1 MHMSAFRLSL
11 NLNGIRFHLFTII
24 WNNCVFTNLNHIIY
38 ICIIELN
45 VDCCACKIYKI
56 SQPIYDVLIQSNQP
70 LALMTLFTS
79 QQFVRGFLGSIS
91 GLVGNELLLSAS
103 SENQLLLIS

>member
-1 MHMSAFRLSL
+1 MQ
-11 NLNGIRFHLFTII
+11 NLQNFTA
-24 WNNCVFTNLNHIIY
+24 Y
-38 ICIIELN
+38 
-45 VDCCACKIYKI
+45 
-56 SQPIYDVLIQSNQP
+56 IYDVLIQSNQP

>member
-1 MHMSAFRLSL
+1 MLIVEHAKFTKFHSL
-11 NLNGIRFHLFTII
+11 
-24 WNNCVFTNLNHIIY
+24 
-38 ICIIELN
+38 
-45 VDCCACKIYKI
+45 
-56 SQPIYDVLIQSNQP
+56 YDVLIQSNQP

-79 QQFVRGFLGSIS
+79 QQFVRAFLGSIS